1 MQAPVP
7 MITAQRLKG
16 NDAGPRK
23 PMFSMELSYP
33 FLRPKQVRRAPTPVN
48 TVRSGTDCREE
59 PRSKA
64 LPQDSYM
71 WIAIPSEASMDS

>member
-23 PMFSMELSYP
+23 RMFSMELSYP
-33 FLRPKQVRRAPTPVN
+33 FLRPKPIRRAPTPVN
-48 TVRSGTDCREE
+48 TVRPGTDCREE

-64 LPQDSYM
+64 LPHDSYM